1 MERILELVRKV
12 FTQTWNLGEKRW
24 NRHRGMRVILPVID
38 LTVASRVLWQELV
51 PYTANTLKDMIQ
63 CRPQSRI
70 DGMRNVWILKPGD
83 KSLGRG
89 IVLKN
94 SLSDILNKV
103 NHAARECMQYVVQKY
118 IGESCFVTSVARFS
132 TDSLWS
138 GILFLERPLLVHKT
152 KVDVRQWFL
161 ITSTQPLVVWMYK
174 YRFSSPY
181 FCPFLI
187 FPHRLPS
194 VFTQSFD
201 SKRYLTAVRVEGLHA
216 REFPWIDSSVQHNGT
231 TEI

>member
-1 MERILELVRKV
+1 MRARGHRHTQQRASVADGMERILESVRKV
-12 FTQTWNLGEKRW
+12 LAQTRNLGEKRW

-38 LTVASRVLWQELV
+38 STVASRVLRQELV

-118 IGESCFVTSVARFS
+118 IGESRSRNTGGTVFGKIRCGVAF
-132 TDSLWS
+132 
-138 GILFLERPLLVHKT
+138 
-152 KVDVRQWFL
+152 
-161 ITSTQPLVVWMYK
+161 
-174 YRFSSPY
+174 Y
-181 FCPFLI
+181 F
-187 FPHRLPS
+187 
-194 VFTQSFD
+194 
-201 SKRYLTAVRVEGLHA
+201 
-216 REFPWIDSSVQHNGT
+216 
-231 TEI
+231 